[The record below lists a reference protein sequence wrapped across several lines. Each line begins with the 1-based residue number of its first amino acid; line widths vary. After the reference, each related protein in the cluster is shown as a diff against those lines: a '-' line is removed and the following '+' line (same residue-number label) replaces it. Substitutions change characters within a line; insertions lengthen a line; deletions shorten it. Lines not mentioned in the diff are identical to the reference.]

1 MPRKLFVNK
10 ATERRWVVLGRGLL
24 CAVALEPV

>member
-10 ATERRWVVLGRGLL
+10 AAEPRWVAFGLGLP
-24 CAVALEPV
+24 CAVALGVV